1 MLIQA
6 LYDQFFY
13 HLKIKRRSP
22 NTVNF
27 YDVSRRT
34 LQRFLDELE
43 IAADTDTLTVAH
55 LRHFL
60 VWLEERGLGPGGI
73 HAHARAVKAVFNWGF
88 KEELIEKSPARRLE
102 LPSLPKERQPAV
114 TNDITKTLLKACKA
128 TERPLRDT
136 AIVLVLFDTGL
147 RIQELLELR
156 VNQLHF
162 ARGLLRVRGK
172 GNKERYVP
180 IGSKAMSGVAAYL
193 RRERKPRHEGIQAVF
208 LSRCGEP
215 LTRAGAGIRLN
226 KLAVASGIKRE
237 DCAPHAFRRGFA
249 VQFLRNGGDVFTLQQ
264 IMGHSSLDMTRRYV
278 TFLDDDLKTAHVSF
292 SPIDHLR

>member
-1 MLIQA
+1 MLIQT

-34 LQRFLDELE
+34 LHRFLAHSEV
-43 IAADTDTLTVAH
+43 AADTEVVSITH
-55 LRHFL
+55 LRAFL
-60 VWLEERGLGPGGI
+60 VWLEAEGLGVGGI
-73 HAHARAVKAVFNWGF
+73 HAHARAIKAVFNWAV
-88 KEELIEKSPARRLE
+88 KEEMLEKNPAKRLE
-102 LPSLPKERQPAV
+102 LPSLPRERQPTV
-114 TNDITKTLLKACKA
+114 TVDTTKKLLKVSKG
-128 TERPLRDT
+128 TERPLRD
-136 AIVLVLFDTGL
+136 AAMVLVLFDTGL
-147 RIQELLELR
+147 RIHELLGLCVEH
-156 VNQLHF
+156 LHF
-162 ARGLLRVRGK
+162 DRGMIRVMGK
-172 GNKERYVP
+172 GNKERFVP

-193 RRERKPRHEGIQAVF
+193 RRERKPKHGGVQNVF

-226 KLAVASGIKRE
+226 KLAIAGGIKRE

-278 TFLDDDLKTAHVSF
+278 TFLDDDLKTAHVRF
-292 SPIDHLR
+292 SPIDQMQ